1 MYLEIFFII
10 WKWINT
16 SFRKRS
22 NVNFHGYAIPGQAR
36 DDVKYL
42 WPYNFT
48 TVRLRVGA
56 RNDDLYP
63 RPLRDTKETAE
74 LCEACDPV
82 CRVLRVEFV
91 NES

>member
-10 WKWINT
+10 WTRINT

-22 NVNFHGYAIPGQAR
+22 NDNFLGDAIPGQAR

-48 TVRLRVGA
+48 TLRLRVGA
-56 RNDDLYP
+56 RNDDFYP
-63 RPLRDTKETAE
+63 RPFWEDGTRPAFGGDWRTGEGLI
-74 LCEACDPV
+74 
-82 CRVLRVEFV
+82 
-91 NES
+91 